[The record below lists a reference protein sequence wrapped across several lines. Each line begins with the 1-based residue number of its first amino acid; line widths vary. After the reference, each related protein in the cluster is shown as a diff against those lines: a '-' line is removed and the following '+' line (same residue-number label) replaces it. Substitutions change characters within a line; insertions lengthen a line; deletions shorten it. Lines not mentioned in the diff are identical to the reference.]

1 MGVRRSVGYLM
12 AISVCVCGTRFKKN
26 IYVELKINSEERIIA
41 ELKEQN
47 MGMKEG
53 RGMDLNREAH

>member
-1 MGVRRSVGYLM
+1 M
-12 AISVCVCGTRFKKN
+12 AISVCVCGTRFKKKN
-26 IYVELKINSEERIIA
+26 VELKINSEKRIIA

>member
-1 MGVRRSVGYLM
+1 MC
-12 AISVCVCGTRFKKN
+12 VCVVHGLKKK
-26 IYVELKINSEERIIA
+26 YVELKINSEERIIA